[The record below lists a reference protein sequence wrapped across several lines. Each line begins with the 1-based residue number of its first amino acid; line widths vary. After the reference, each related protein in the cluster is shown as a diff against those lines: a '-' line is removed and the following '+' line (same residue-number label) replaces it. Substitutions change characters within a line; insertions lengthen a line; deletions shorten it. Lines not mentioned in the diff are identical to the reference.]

1 LDDLDEIR
9 KKKME
14 KMMKEM
20 NRPPAPSV
28 QLPDKPV
35 IITDETL
42 DSAAKQYPVFILD
55 CWAEW
60 CGPCRMLG
68 PIIEELAGELK
79 GKVVFGKLN
88 VDQNNADRNKHR
100 ISAIPTLLVFKNG
113 KLVDKLVGAIP
124 KARWQQK
131 FKVPLRRSSEGS

>member
-35 IITDETL
+35 IVTDDTL

-88 VDQNNADRNKHR
+88 VDQNMQTANKHR

-113 KLVDKLVGAIP
+113 KLVDKLVGAYP
-124 KARWQQK
+124 KGTLAAKIQK
-131 FKVPLRRSSEGS
+131 YL